1 MIGRLSW
8 FFRSF
13 RRYRPPDVLPAPD
26 RSVYRGIEVA
36 GRMAVLR
43 AKRQRES

>member
-1 MIGRLSW
+1 MIRALLRFLFSE
-8 FFRSF
+8 
-13 RRYRPPDVLPAPD
+13 PPDVLPPPD

-43 AKRQRES
+43 AKRQREA